1 MINVMI
7 ADDQELICQSLE
19 IVYAQSD
26 NRVVAIANNGLDTI
40 ELK

>member
-19 IVYAQSD
+19 IVIKSKSD
-26 NRVVAIANNGLDTI
+26 MKVGSGAKIKLI
-40 ELK
+40 